1 MPPPPFL
8 RHTVDISVQLPAGT
22 LSVDVANYIHQF
34 FEGKFTV
41 KSIQQRPGRV
51 ARVTFEEPE
60 ARVAVEELQR
70 IELNGVSCP
79 VVVPQPPPPRYS
91 NVFVYLY
98 PYESSDQPIADFCGH
113 YGDVDSVRFQH
124 WTNLPD
130 IATGTRI
137 VRMVRRGHIPRF
149 VIINGYRCKVWYK
162 GQPLKC
168 DICSGDHKAASCPH
182 KGKCIRCGEKGHFAR
197 NCQNAWGN
205 AAPAEAAPGQPGDPS
220 VDPVVADEVSDPPS
234 GVDPPTS
241 DPVQVVVV
249 EEGCVTPV
257 SGIPPS
263 TIDDDVVDERL
274 NQLDELAS
282 SQSILQNCS
291 VRQFDFLSVDGS
303 NSNGNC
309 NDNGT
314 TINDSRVN
322 NITSDD
328 SNDIDTVINNDRVS
342 IENNIIGSD
351 NVVISN
357 NDNPNSFNADP
368 NSNSNGSGPNLGGI
382 SSVPNSNINYYGSAV
397 SATPLDSP
405 ADCEMSV
412 VSGLQSKRPLSEVS
426 SSEDPIGEFSSDPPD
441 SALAAKS
448 RLGRISDSVL
458 ALSSKSKGAN
468 KRTKKNVGHLPAGVA
483 SASRL
488 LPRPKR

>member
-1 MPPPPFL
+1 
-8 RHTVDISVQLPAGT
+8 
-22 LSVDVANYIHQF
+22 
-34 FEGKFTV
+34 
-41 KSIQQRPGRV
+41 
-51 ARVTFEEPE
+51 
-60 ARVAVEELQR
+60 
-70 IELNGVSCP
+70 
-79 VVVPQPPPPRYS
+79 
-91 NVFVYLY
+91 
-98 PYESSDQPIADFCGH
+98 
-113 YGDVDSVRFQH
+113 
-124 WTNLPD
+124 
-130 IATGTRI
+130 
-137 VRMVRRGHIPRF
+137 MVRRGHIPRF

-205 AAPAEAAPGQPGDPS
+205 AAPAEAAPGPPGDSS

-257 SGIPPS
+257 SGFPPS
-263 TIDDDVVDERL
+263 TIDVDVVDERL

-303 NSNGNC
+303 NSNGNY

-328 SNDIDTVINNDRVS
+328 SNGIDTVVNNDRVS

-357 NDNPNSFNADP
+357 NDNSLNADP